1 MPDTR
6 VCMIV
11 KNQLWNDAR
20 VKKEA
25 LALHGAGYTVTVVAK
40 PEEGHPPRETWRGGR
55 VLRPPKDSSAR
66 RALRRK
72 VVHASSDEDRSPRA
86 RLIRAL
92 RRNRLRRALTDAKR
106 SLPWEIRLLAGA
118 VSARA
123 DIYHAHDL
131 DALLVGAL
139 AAGAL
144 GAGLVYDAHE
154 LWLESSRYMISTPPL
169 DRLRYRLTEQLLLP
183 RADAVIA
190 VTPSR
195 GRAMR
200 RMYPDSIRRMA
211 IVENSTPRL
220 ETLPAPRDLRGRLGI
235 PRGAFV
241 ALYQGVICP
250 ERGLEQLLEAAAML
264 RGSGAYVAIVG
275 HDAWQG
281 TLPRMAR
288 EMGVD
293 DVVRFHPPV
302 PSEEL
307 PALTVAADAGLILFR
322 NTCLNHYYSL
332 PNKLYE
338 YMMAGIP
345 IVASDF
351 PEMGRVIGQTDCGL
365 LVDPESPREIARAL
379 GGLAEMD
386 PAARGAMGRRGRTAA
401 LDRHNWE
408 VQRKRLL
415 ALYGELAGRP

>member
-1 MPDTR
+1 MPDTK
-6 VCMIV
+6 VCMVV

-25 LALHGAGYTVTVVAK
+25 LALAEAGYRVTVVAR
-40 PEEGHPPRETWRGGR
+40 PEAGHSPRETWRGIV
-55 VLRPPKDSSAR
+55 VLRPPKDSPARQELRERVVGASAEG
-66 RALRRK
+66 
-72 VVHASSDEDRSPRA
+72 DESLRA

-92 RRNRLRRALTDAKR
+92 RRNRLRRVLTDIKR
-106 SLPWEIRLLAGA
+106 SVPWELRLLAA
-118 VSARA
+118 ALSVRA
-123 DIYHAHDL
+123 DVYHAHDL

-144 GAGLVYDAHE
+144 GTRLVYDAHE
-154 LWLESSRYMISTPPL
+154 LWLESSRYKMSTPPL
-169 DRLRYRLTEQLLLP
+169 DRLRYRLTERLLLP

-195 GRAMR
+195 GRAMK
-200 RMYPDSIRRMA
+200 RMYPDDIRRMA

-220 ETLPAPRDLRGRLGI
+220 ETLPVPRNLRDRLGI

-241 ALYQGVICP
+241 ALYQGIICP
-250 ERGLEQLLEAAAML
+250 GRGLEELLAAARTL
-264 RGSGAYVAIVG
+264 RGRGIYVVVVG

-281 TLPRMAR
+281 TLQRLAA

-293 DVVRFHPPV
+293 DIVRFHPPV

-307 PALTVAADAGLILFR
+307 ASITVAADAGLILFR
-322 NTCLNHYYSL
+322 NVCLNNYYSL

-351 PEMGRVIGQTDCGL
+351 PDMREVIEKNGCGL
-365 LVDPESPREIARAL
+365 LVDPDSPEDIAD
-379 GGLAEMD
+379 GIIGLAEMETGE
-386 PAARGAMGRRGRTAA
+386 RREMGGNGRRAA
-401 LDRHNWE
+401 LSDYHWDIEAR
-408 VQRKRLL
+408 RLL
-415 ALYGELAGRP
+415 EVYRDIGERP

>member
-1 MPDTR
+1 MPGTK
-6 VCMIV
+6 VCMVV

-25 LALHGAGYTVTVVAK
+25 LALSGAGYRVTVVAK
-40 PEEGHPPRETWRGGR
+40 PEAGHRPREVWRGVT
-55 VLRPPKDSSAR
+55 VLRPPKDSPAR
-66 RALRRK
+66 EALREK
-72 VVHASSDEDRSPRA
+72 VVGASAVDDESLRA

-92 RRNRLRRALTDAKR
+92 RHSRLRRRLTDVKR
-106 SLPWEIRLLAGA
+106 GVPWELRLLASA
-118 VSARA
+118 LSARA
-123 DIYHAHDL
+123 DVYHAHDL

-144 GAGLVYDAHE
+144 GARLVYDAHE

-169 DRLRYRLTEQLLLP
+169 DRLRYRLTERLLLP

-200 RMYPDSIRRMA
+200 RMYPDAIRRVA

-220 ETLPAPRDLRGRLGI
+220 KTLPAPRDLRRRLGI
-235 PRGAFV
+235 PEGAFV
-241 ALYQGVICP
+241 ALYQGIICP
-250 ERGLEQLLEAAAML
+250 ERGLEQLLEAAGRL
-264 RGSGAYVAIVG
+264 RESGAYVAIVG

-281 TLPRMAR
+281 TLRRMAGD
-288 EMGVD
+288 MGVD
-293 DVVRFHPPV
+293 DIVRFHPPV

-351 PEMGRVIGQTDCGL
+351 PEMGRIIGDVGCGL
-365 LVDPESPREIARAL
+365 LVDPESPAEIARAI

-386 PAARGAMGRRGRTAA
+386 PAERGAMGRLGRTAA

-408 VQRKRLL
+408 VQRRRLL
-415 ALYGELAGRP
+415 DLYGNLTEGP